1 MEIPLIKTFITTN
14 YTYIGIRNMTIANCI
29 NVLQILL
36 SLQSGEKSDTSADTL
51 IIDDGAA
58 SGNSAATNVQCDV
71 GAGETV
77 PNNMATAIS
86 VANDSTT
93 AVAPVANGST
103 TAAALVAND
112 STTAAALVAND
123 STTAAA
129 PVANDNT
136 TAAAPVANDSTTAVA
151 PVSDD
156 ATALAA
162 EVSRPVE
169 VQDTGSDEPPARDA
183 ATDGPADD
191 VHPDDMIHDIQQ
203 DIQMLSQQTTDSAYV
218 SARAGINVLTYV
230 RAYLE

>member
-1 MEIPLIKTFITTN
+1 M
-14 YTYIGIRNMTIANCI
+14 
-29 NVLQILL
+29 QISL

-51 IIDDGAA
+51 IIDDEAA
-58 SGNSAATNVQCDV
+58 SGNGAAANVQPVV

-77 PNNMATAIS
+77 ANDMATPSAVANDSTTAVAS

-93 AVAPVANGST
+93 AV
-103 TAAALVAND
+103 
-112 STTAAALVAND
+112 
-123 STTAAA
+123 
-129 PVANDNT
+129 
-136 TAAAPVANDSTTAVA
+136 APVANDSTTAVA

-191 VHPDDMIHDIQQ
+191 AHADDMIHDIQQ

-218 SARAGINVLTYV
+218 SARAGINFLTYV